1 MSHEAGISPVTAD
14 CLAVRIGGDD
24 QVPQSA
30 AKPMAL
36 LAADFGGYYA
46 VVHRYLVH
54 RLFDAELAEELTAQ
68 AFFKAVT
75 AARRFPEEPR
85 RIRQWL
91 LRTATNLANTH
102 HRRKRRQQI
111 LLRRFPYTRPTVSE
125 PGADTGTSKTH
136 ESARVRAALLA
147 LRPKYQ
153 AVVVLR
159 YYSQLS
165 VPEISEVLGC
175 RQDAVRTRL
184 SRAMKTMRD
193 RLGSRRSEQDT
204 SRT

>member
-1 MSHEAGISPVTAD
+1 MSHESGISPVTAD
-14 CLAVRIGGDD
+14 CLAVRVGDNE
-24 QVPQSA
+24 VPQSA

-36 LAADFGGYYA
+36 LASDFDGYYTI
-46 VVHRYLVH
+46 VHRYLVH

-68 AFFKAVT
+68 TFYKAVT

-111 LLRRFPYTRPTVSE
+111 LLRRFPYTRPMVTE
-125 PGADTGTSKTH
+125 PGADTSASKTQ
-136 ESARVRAALLA
+136 ESSRIRAALLD

-153 AVVVLR
+153 AVVALR

-193 RLGSRRSEQDT
+193 RLGSRRSAQDT

>member
-1 MSHEAGISPVTAD
+1 
-14 CLAVRIGGDD
+14 
-24 QVPQSA
+24 
-30 AKPMAL
+30 MAL
-36 LAADFGGYYA
+36 LASDFGGYYA

-68 AFFKAVT
+68 TFYKAVT

-111 LLRRFPYTRPTVSE
+111 LLRRFPHTGPMVAE
-125 PGADTGTSKTH
+125 PDATSSASKTR
-136 ESARVRAALLA
+136 ESARIRAAVLA

-153 AVVVLR
+153 AVVALR

-175 RQDAVRTRL
+175 RQVAVRTRL
-184 SRAMKTMRD
+184 SRAMKTMRE
-193 RLGSRRSEQDT
+193 RLGPRRSDQDT
-204 SRT
+204 

>member
-1 MSHEAGISPVTAD
+1 
-14 CLAVRIGGDD
+14 
-24 QVPQSA
+24 
-30 AKPMAL
+30 MAL
-36 LAADFGGYYA
+36 LASDFGAYYA
-46 VVHRYLVH
+46 IVHRYLVHYLVH

-68 AFFKAVT
+68 TFYKAVT

-102 HRRKRRQQI
+102 HRRKCRQQI
-111 LLRRFPYTRPTVSE
+111 LLRHFPYTRPMVAG
-125 PGADTGTSKTH
+125 PGADNSTSKTR
-136 ESARVRAALLA
+136 ESAQIRAALLT

-153 AVVVLR
+153 AVVALR

-193 RLGSRRSEQDT
+193 RLGSRRTEQDT
-204 SRT
+204 PGT